1 MEDNN
6 RKLSSDESSLMSIN
20 ELLKN
25 NDQYLLNIIHDL
37 RSHLNVITSAAQF
50 MEHNYKDDKNLKCIE
65 IIKRNSF
72 KMLKLINNLI
82 DSNKIKNNYYKLNK
96 KNIDIVPMIENTIS
110 CIEKFAS
117 ERNINLIF
125 DTNEEECI
133 MAIDPEAIDRVI
145 MNLLS
150 NAIKFSNENSNI
162 YINLVVKDKEI
173 ELSFKDEGCGISKEE
188 KERIFD
194 RFYQGKNNDNI
205 EGSGIGLNLCML
217 FVKAHDGKIF
227 LESEINKG
235 SIFTV
240 ILPRKIED
248 HIETVKEEGNLIN
261 KNQAVEIEF
270 SDTYKFKIYFYVDIL
285 ISLC

>member
-270 SDTYKFKIYFYVDIL
+270 SDIYKF
-285 ISLC
+285 

>member
-96 KNIDIVPMIENTIS
+96 KNIDIVPMLENTIR
-110 CIEKFAS
+110 CVEKFAS
-117 ERNINLIF
+117 ERNIRLVF

-133 MAIDPEAIDRVI
+133 MAIDPEAIDRVV

-150 NAIKFSNENSNI
+150 NAIKFSNENSEI
-162 YINLVVKDKEI
+162 YINLLVKDKEI

-188 KERIFD
+188 KERVFE

-217 FVKAHDGKIF
+217 FVKAHGGKLL

-240 ILPRKIED
+240 ILPRKIEEN
-248 HIETVKEEGNLIN
+248 IETIKEGSNLIN
-261 KNQAVEIEF
+261 KNQEIEIEF
-270 SDTYKFKIYFYVDIL
+270 SDTYKL
-285 ISLC
+285 

>member
-1 MEDNN
+1 M
-6 RKLSSDESSLMSIN
+6 LSNDESNLMSIN
-20 ELLKN
+20 ELPKN
-25 NDQYLLNIIHDL
+25 NDQFLLNIIHDL
-37 RSHLNVITSAAQF
+37 RSYLNVITSAAQF
-50 MEHNYKDDKNLKCIE
+50 MEHNTYKGDNNLKYIE

-96 KNIDIVPMIENTIS
+96 KNIDIVPMLENTIS
-110 CIEKFAS
+110 CVEKFAS
-117 ERNINLIF
+117 ERNIRLVF

-133 MAIDPEAIDRVI
+133 MAIDPEAIDRVV

-150 NAIKFSNENSNI
+150 NAIKFSNENSEI
-162 YINLVVKDKEI
+162 YINLLVKDKEI
-173 ELSFKDEGCGISKEE
+173 EVSFKDEGCGISKEE
-188 KERIFD
+188 KERVFE

-217 FVKAHDGKIF
+217 FVKAHGGKLL

-240 ILPRKIED
+240 ILPRKIEEN
-248 HIETVKEEGNLIN
+248 IETIKEGSNLIN
-261 KNQAVEIEF
+261 KNQEIEIEF
-270 SDTYKFKIYFYVDIL
+270 SDTYKF
-285 ISLC
+285 

>member
-37 RSHLNVITSAAQF
+37 RSHLNVITSATQF
-50 MEHNYKDDKNLKCIE
+50 MEHNYKDDKNIKYIE

-261 KNQAVEIEF
+261 KNQEVEIEF
-270 SDTYKFKIYFYVDIL
+270 SDTYKF
-285 ISLC
+285 

>member
-50 MEHNYKDDKNLKCIE
+50 MEHNTYKGDNNLKYIE

-270 SDTYKFKIYFYVDIL
+270 SDTYKL
-285 ISLC
+285 

>member
-117 ERNINLIF
+117 KRNINLIF

-270 SDTYKFKIYFYVDIL
+270 SDTYKF
-285 ISLC
+285 

>member
-50 MEHNYKDDKNLKCIE
+50 MEHNYKDDKNLKYIE

-110 CIEKFAS
+110 CIEKFAL

-261 KNQAVEIEF
+261 KNQEVEIEF
-270 SDTYKFKIYFYVDIL
+270 SDTYKF
-285 ISLC
+285 

>member
-50 MEHNYKDDKNLKCIE
+50 MEHNYKDDKNIKYIE

-173 ELSFKDEGCGISKEE
+173 ELSFKDEGCGISEEE

-270 SDTYKFKIYFYVDIL
+270 SDTYKF
-285 ISLC
+285 

>member
-20 ELLKN
+20 ELSKN
-25 NDQYLLNIIHDL
+25 NDQFLLNIIHDL

-50 MEHNYKDDKNLKCIE
+50 MEHNTYKADKNLKYIE

-82 DSNKIKNNYYKLNK
+82 DSDKIKNNYYKLNK

-117 ERNINLIF
+117 ERNISLIF

-145 MNLLS
+145 MNLIS

-162 YINLVVKDKEI
+162 YINLLVKDKEI
-173 ELSFKDEGCGISKEE
+173 ELSIKDEGCGISKEE

-217 FVKAHDGKIF
+217 FVKAHDGRIL
-227 LESEINKG
+227 LESEVNKG

-240 ILPRKIED
+240 ILPKKIEED
-248 HIETVKEEGNLIN
+248 IETVKEDSNLIN
-261 KNQAVEIEF
+261 KNQVIEIEF
-270 SDTYKFKIYFYVDIL
+270 SDTYKF
-285 ISLC
+285 

>member
-1 MEDNN
+1 
-6 RKLSSDESSLMSIN
+6 
-20 ELLKN
+20 
-25 NDQYLLNIIHDL
+25 
-37 RSHLNVITSAAQF
+37 
-50 MEHNYKDDKNLKCIE
+50 
-65 IIKRNSF
+65 
-72 KMLKLINNLI
+72 
-82 DSNKIKNNYYKLNK
+82 
-96 KNIDIVPMIENTIS
+96 MIENTIS

-194 RFYQGKNNDNI
+194 RFYRVDKARSRSMGGN
-205 EGSGIGLNLCML
+205 GLGLSIAKEIMD
-217 FVKAHDGKIF
+217 AH
-227 LESEINKG
+227 SG
-235 SIFTV
+235 SIDVVSQLGQGTTMVLKF
-240 ILPRKIED
+240 PK
-248 HIETVKEEGNLIN
+248 VK
-261 KNQAVEIEF
+261 
-270 SDTYKFKIYFYVDIL
+270 
-285 ISLC
+285 

>member
-50 MEHNYKDDKNLKCIE
+50 MEHNYKDDKNLKYIE

-217 FVKAHDGKIF
+217 FVKAHGGKIF

-270 SDTYKFKIYFYVDIL
+270 SDTYKF
-285 ISLC
+285 

>member
-50 MEHNYKDDKNLKCIE
+50 MEHNTYKGDNNLKYIE

-96 KNIDIVPMIENTIS
+96 KNIDIVPMLENTIS
-110 CIEKFAS
+110 CVEKFAS
-117 ERNINLIF
+117 ERNIRLVF

-133 MAIDPEAIDRVI
+133 MAIDPEAIDRVV

-150 NAIKFSNENSNI
+150 NAIKFSNENSEI
-162 YINLVVKDKEI
+162 YINLLVKDKEI

-188 KERIFD
+188 KERVFE

-217 FVKAHDGKIF
+217 FVKAHGGK
-227 LESEINKG
+227 LLVESEINKG

-240 ILPRKIED
+240 ILPRKIEEN
-248 HIETVKEEGNLIN
+248 IETIKEGSNLIN
-261 KNQAVEIEF
+261 KNQEIEIEF
-270 SDTYKFKIYFYVDIL
+270 SDTYKL
-285 ISLC
+285 

>member
-50 MEHNYKDDKNLKCIE
+50 MEHNYKDDKNLKYIE

-270 SDTYKFKIYFYVDIL
+270 SDTYKF
-285 ISLC
+285 

>member
-96 KNIDIVPMIENTIS
+96 KN
-110 CIEKFAS
+110 
-117 ERNINLIF
+117 
-125 DTNEEECI
+125 
-133 MAIDPEAIDRVI
+133 
-145 MNLLS
+145 
-150 NAIKFSNENSNI
+150 
-162 YINLVVKDKEI
+162 
-173 ELSFKDEGCGISKEE
+173 
-188 KERIFD
+188 
-194 RFYQGKNNDNI
+194 
-205 EGSGIGLNLCML
+205 
-217 FVKAHDGKIF
+217 
-227 LESEINKG
+227 
-235 SIFTV
+235 
-240 ILPRKIED
+240 
-248 HIETVKEEGNLIN
+248 
-261 KNQAVEIEF
+261 
-270 SDTYKFKIYFYVDIL
+270 
-285 ISLC
+285 

>member
-50 MEHNYKDDKNLKCIE
+50 MEHNTYKGDNNLKYIE

-96 KNIDIVPMIENTIS
+96 KNIDIVPMLENTIS
-110 CIEKFAS
+110 CVEKFAS
-117 ERNINLIF
+117 ERNIRLVF

-133 MAIDPEAIDRVI
+133 MAIDPEAIDRVV

-150 NAIKFSNENSNI
+150 NAIKFSNENSEI
-162 YINLVVKDKEI
+162 YINLLVKDKEI

-188 KERIFD
+188 KERVFE

-217 FVKAHDGKIF
+217 FVKAHGGKLL

-240 ILPRKIED
+240 ILPRKIEEN
-248 HIETVKEEGNLIN
+248 IETIKEGSNLIN
-261 KNQAVEIEF
+261 KNQEIEIEF
-270 SDTYKFKIYFYVDIL
+270 SDTYKL
-285 ISLC
+285 

>member
-1 MEDNN
+1 MKDNN
-6 RKLSSDESSLMSIN
+6 RILSNDESNLMSIN
-20 ELLKN
+20 ELPKN
-25 NDQYLLNIIHDL
+25 NDQFLLNIIHDL
-37 RSHLNVITSAAQF
+37 RSYLNVITSAAQF

-96 KNIDIVPMIENTIS
+96 KNIDIVPMLENTIS
-110 CIEKFAS
+110 CVEKFAS
-117 ERNINLIF
+117 ERNIRLVF

-133 MAIDPEAIDRVI
+133 MAIDPEAIDRVV

-150 NAIKFSNENSNI
+150 NAIKFSNENSEI
-162 YINLVVKDKEI
+162 YINLLVKDKEI

-188 KERIFD
+188 KERVFE

-217 FVKAHDGKIF
+217 FVKVHGGKLL

-240 ILPRKIED
+240 ILPRKIEEN
-248 HIETVKEEGNLIN
+248 IETIKEGSNLIN
-261 KNQAVEIEF
+261 KNQEIEIEF
-270 SDTYKFKIYFYVDIL
+270 SDTYKL
-285 ISLC
+285 

>member
-50 MEHNYKDDKNLKCIE
+50 MEHNYKDDKNLKCNE

-270 SDTYKFKIYFYVDIL
+270 SDTYKF
-285 ISLC
+285 

>member
-217 FVKAHDGKIF
+217 FVKANDGKIF

-270 SDTYKFKIYFYVDIL
+270 SDTYKF
-285 ISLC
+285 

>member
-50 MEHNYKDDKNLKCIE
+50 MEHNYKDDKNLKYIE

-217 FVKAHDGKIF
+217 FVKAHDGEIF

-261 KNQAVEIEF
+261 KNQAVEVEF
-270 SDTYKFKIYFYVDIL
+270 SDTYKF
-285 ISLC
+285 

>member
-194 RFYQGKNNDNI
+194 RFYKGKNNDNI

-270 SDTYKFKIYFYVDIL
+270 SDTYKF
-285 ISLC
+285 

>member
-1 MEDNN
+1 MEYNN

-110 CIEKFAS
+110 CIEKFSS

-270 SDTYKFKIYFYVDIL
+270 SDTYKF
-285 ISLC
+285 

>member
-1 MEDNN
+1 MKDNN
-6 RKLSSDESSLMSIN
+6 RILSNDESNLMSIN
-20 ELLKN
+20 ELPKN
-25 NDQYLLNIIHDL
+25 NDQFLLNIIHDL
-37 RSHLNVITSAAQF
+37 RSYLNVITSAAQF
-50 MEHNYKDDKNLKCIE
+50 MEHKTYKGDNNLKYIE

-96 KNIDIVPMIENTIS
+96 KNIDIVPMLENTIS
-110 CIEKFAS
+110 CVEKFAS
-117 ERNINLIF
+117 ERNIRLVF

-133 MAIDPEAIDRVI
+133 MAIDPEAIDRVV

-150 NAIKFSNENSNI
+150 NAIKFSNENSEI
-162 YINLVVKDKEI
+162 YINLLVKDKEI

-188 KERIFD
+188 KERVFE

-217 FVKAHDGKIF
+217 FVKVHGGKLL

-240 ILPRKIED
+240 ILPRKIEEN
-248 HIETVKEEGNLIN
+248 IETIKEGSNLIN
-261 KNQAVEIEF
+261 KNQEIEIEF
-270 SDTYKFKIYFYVDIL
+270 SDTYKL
-285 ISLC
+285 

>member
-1 MEDNN
+1 MDDNN

-50 MEHNYKDDKNLKCIE
+50 MEHNYKDDKNLKYIE

-133 MAIDPEAIDRVI
+133 MAIDPEAIDRVV

-150 NAIKFSNENSNI
+150 NAIKFSNENSEI
-162 YINLVVKDKEI
+162 YINLLVKDKEI

-188 KERIFD
+188 KERVFE

-270 SDTYKFKIYFYVDIL
+270 SDTYKF
-285 ISLC
+285 

>member
-173 ELSFKDEGCGISKEE
+173 ELSFKDEGCGISEEE

-270 SDTYKFKIYFYVDIL
+270 SDTYKF
-285 ISLC
+285 

>member
-133 MAIDPEAIDRVI
+133 MSIDPEAIDRVI

-270 SDTYKFKIYFYVDIL
+270 SDTYKF
-285 ISLC
+285 

>member
-50 MEHNYKDDKNLKCIE
+50 MEHNYKDDKNIKYIE

-173 ELSFKDEGCGISKEE
+173 ELSFKDEGCGISEEE

-194 RFYQGKNNDNI
+194 RFYKGKNNDNI

-261 KNQAVEIEF
+261 KNQEVEIEF
-270 SDTYKFKIYFYVDIL
+270 SDTYKF
-285 ISLC
+285 

>member
-50 MEHNYKDDKNLKCIE
+50 MEHNYKDDKSLKYIE

-261 KNQAVEIEF
+261 KNQEVEIEF
-270 SDTYKFKIYFYVDIL
+270 SDTYKF
-285 ISLC
+285 

>member
-270 SDTYKFKIYFYVDIL
+270 SDTYKL
-285 ISLC
+285 

>member
-96 KNIDIVPMIENTIS
+96 KNIDIVPMLENTIS
-110 CIEKFAS
+110 CVEKFAS
-117 ERNINLIF
+117 ERNIRLVF

-133 MAIDPEAIDRVI
+133 MAIDPEAIDRVV

-150 NAIKFSNENSNI
+150 NAIKFSNENSEI
-162 YINLVVKDKEI
+162 YINLLVKDKEI

-188 KERIFD
+188 KERVFE

-217 FVKAHDGKIF
+217 FVKVHGGKLL

-240 ILPRKIED
+240 ILPRKIEEN
-248 HIETVKEEGNLIN
+248 IETIKEGSNLIN
-261 KNQAVEIEF
+261 KNQEIEIEF
-270 SDTYKFKIYFYVDIL
+270 SDTYKL
-285 ISLC
+285 

>member
-50 MEHNYKDDKNLKCIE
+50 MEHNYKDDKNIKYIE

-217 FVKAHDGKIF
+217 FVKAHGGKIF

-270 SDTYKFKIYFYVDIL
+270 SDTYKF
-285 ISLC
+285 

>member
-1 MEDNN
+1 MKDNN
-6 RKLSSDESSLMSIN
+6 RILSNDESNLMSIN
-20 ELLKN
+20 ELPKN
-25 NDQYLLNIIHDL
+25 NDQFLLNIIHDL
-37 RSHLNVITSAAQF
+37 RSYLNVITSAAQF

-150 NAIKFSNENSNI
+150 NAIKFSNENSEI
-162 YINLVVKDKEI
+162 YINLLVKDKEI

-188 KERIFD
+188 KERVFE

-217 FVKAHDGKIF
+217 FVKVHGGKLL

-240 ILPRKIED
+240 ILPRKIEEN
-248 HIETVKEEGNLIN
+248 IETIKEGSNLIN
-261 KNQAVEIEF
+261 KNQEIEIEF
-270 SDTYKFKIYFYVDIL
+270 SDTYKL
-285 ISLC
+285 

>member
-25 NDQYLLNIIHDL
+25 NDQYLLNVIHDL

-50 MEHNYKDDKNLKCIE
+50 MEHNYKDDKNIKYIE

-194 RFYQGKNNDNI
+194 RFYKGKNNDNI

-261 KNQAVEIEF
+261 KNQEVEIEF
-270 SDTYKFKIYFYVDIL
+270 SDTYKF
-285 ISLC
+285 

>member
-240 ILPRKIED
+240 ILPRKIEE

-270 SDTYKFKIYFYVDIL
+270 SDTYKF
-285 ISLC
+285 

>member
-217 FVKAHDGKIF
+217 FVKAHGGKIF

-270 SDTYKFKIYFYVDIL
+270 SDTYKL
-285 ISLC
+285 

>member
-50 MEHNYKDDKNLKCIE
+50 MEHNYKDDKSLKYIE

-133 MAIDPEAIDRVI
+133 MAIDPEVIDRVI

-270 SDTYKFKIYFYVDIL
+270 SDTYKF
-285 ISLC
+285 